1 MPVTAVCECGKSYN
15 LKDEFAG
22 QSVKCPSCQATFV
35 VPASRRVAQ
44 ADPIYDHDKF
54 LVRQKKIAI
63 SHKYYV
69 GDEQDRPLAFV
80 HRPAMLGRFL
90 LILFV
95 SFVWVGVCIA
105 AATALFPKG
114 PGRNAESEMMAVAMP
129 IAIIGGIVMI
139 SIFLAPKRHV
149 AFYRDVQMR
158 DKLLTVRQNFKFSV
172 VNATYT
178 LLDAGGTPLAVFRKN
193 YLYNIFRR
201 RWYVDSPDGTPI
213 AVALEDSI
221 LLSMLRRFFGPLFG
235 LLRTNFMIMSPDF
248 SDVLGELNR
257 KLTLFDKYVLDLT
270 HDPDRLLD
278 RRIALAL
285 GVMLD
290 TGEHR

>member
-1 MPVTAVCECGKSYN
+1 MNKNTTMPTSQR
-15 LKDEFAG
+15 LLL
-22 QSVKCPSCQATFV
+22 
-35 VPASRRVAQ
+35 VA
-44 ADPIYDHDKF
+44 
-54 LVRQKKIAI
+54 
-63 SHKYYV
+63 
-69 GDEQDRPLAFV
+69 
-80 HRPAMLGRFL
+80 
-90 LILFV
+90 
-95 SFVWVGVCIA
+95 
-105 AATALFPKG
+105 
-114 PGRNAESEMMAVAMP
+114 
-129 IAIIGGIVMI
+129 
-139 SIFLAPKRHV
+139 
-149 AFYRDVQMR
+149 
-158 DKLLTVRQNFKFSV
+158 
-172 VNATYT
+172 
-178 LLDAGGTPLAVFRKN
+178 
-193 YLYNIFRR
+193 
-201 RWYVDSPDGTPI
+201 TPI